1 MDHPFEF
8 ESERPD
14 SLISDRGRERR
25 DTVAKLVGWLQYGGR
40 ALKSVDG
47 EERTESMTLTRRVKG
62 TSR

>member
-1 MDHPFEF
+1 MDQPFEF

-25 DTVAKLVGWLQYGGR
+25 DTVAKLVGWLQYEGR